1 MNALVH
7 PPASRRNPVARLH
20 PSTVRT
26 LSEMGLG
33 PAQQHRASHDDLG
46 RSERR
51 PVRGNQIDEIDVFRI
66 VKEAIYRA
74 GSQTAF
80 AAMGGFSK
88 QKLNNQLHARGAD
101 QFSDDVLRAA
111 RIERKE
117 ITTVIYR
124 FIEGAE

>member
-1 MNALVH
+1 
-7 PPASRRNPVARLH
+7 
-20 PSTVRT
+20 
-26 LSEMGLG
+26 MGLG

-101 QFSDDVLRAA
+101 RFSKDVLEAA
-111 RIERKE
+111 NIKRV
-117 ITTVIYR
+117 TVVSVHYE
-124 FIEGAE
+124 FIEEPRS